1 MHEDEQLVDPSELPP
16 DFSDSSSESDS
27 EGGSDCIALASD
39 AETFVESDSHDEHN
53 VEEGVDLGETY
64 SSDSD

>member
-16 DFSDSSSESDS
+16 DYSDSSESDS
-27 EGGSDCIALASD
+27 EGGSDCIALASN
-39 AETFVESDSHDEHN
+39 AENFVDSDSDDDPN